1 MKTKSTVCD
10 ERYKGYCFFCGRP
23 VFGEEHHLLFGKGI
37 RDKAEQDGLKVPI
50 CDDCHTT
57 GIKIERIHDNPMAEK
72 LSKMLGQMAYERN
85 IIAEK
90 GCSIEQAREYFRA
103 RYGKTYF

>member
-1 MKTKSTVCD
+1 MKSKSTVCD
-10 ERYKGYCFFCGRP
+10 EKYIGYCFFGGRP
-23 VFGEEHHLLFGKGI
+23 VFGAEHHLLFGKGI

-90 GCSIEQAREYFRA
+90 GCSIEKAREYFRA